1 MDADFDNNA
10 EVYWFRSGLADAT
23 LDELTHTTAETDL
36 DKFIAQCILIDTRLR
51 EREVERRRRPTFPS
65 SPDHPV
71 SHLLT
76 PWFSILLRQTNDMVR
91 SQQKKGRDE
100 SKTTSVSTVVELD
113 IEKRP
118 ARLKRETGRPVNAGV
133 DGRPS

>member
-1 MDADFDNNA
+1 MKQIKTQRVREAQSYTSSSPNVF
-10 EVYWFRSGLADAT
+10 SST
-23 LDELTHTTAETDL
+23 LGYANEKWSVAV
-36 DKFIAQCILIDTRLR
+36 ALR
-51 EREVERRRRPTFPS
+51 FLLR
-65 SPDHPV
+65 PDHPV

-100 SKTTSVSTVVELD
+100 SKTTSVSIVDELD
-113 IEKRP
+113 TGKRP
-118 ARLKRETGRPVNAGV
+118 ARLRRETGRPVNAGV